1 MLSFYLKWKT
11 IQLFRKK
18 QQPNKLKKA
27 GPTAKCNQ
35 ENCKLFSYS

>member
-11 IQLFRKK
+11 KQL
-18 QQPNKLKKA
+18 LKKTNNNQTEKV